1 MSHPGTPNRND
12 RSDNN
17 ISHSY
22 KPQFLAT
29 SPIAEESILRDLEDE
44 AEADAGQHNGL
55 VGAHAADLTR
65 EVSHTEY
72 SMVGSYRRVSSVAYG
87 PRPLFPHP
95 PEASRF
101 ISDQDREAALHDE
114 RSLLRDN
121 EIIPP
126 KHPRRDSTASAK
138 SNFLGRKLSI
148 HNFIPRRGAYRSTED
163 EAVDD
168 SIDETTPLVRNATLP
183 YGGEDTPEN
192 IDRKWDEAVA
202 SGKIHTT
209 WQREAKTLMQYSRP
223 LVATFALQF
232 SLTIVSVFTVGHIG
246 KTELGAVSLGTMS
259 ANITG
264 FAIFIGLATSL
275 DTLCAQAYGSGHKK
289 LVGLQ
294 LQRMVFFLWLIAI
307 PIACIWACGPQ
318 ILKAILPDQEIAEMA
333 GQYLRII
340 IVGLPGYAAFE
351 SGKRYV
357 QAQGLFNAT
366 LYVLLLVAPLNV
378 FLHWLFVWHLEFGYV
393 GAPMSIAIVDNLM
406 PILLF
411 LYVRFVDGM
420 ECWPGFSMRAFK
432 NWWPMVKLALPGLV
446 MVLAEFLAFEI
457 LTLSSSY
464 ISSTHLAAQ
473 SILGTISAITYAIP
487 FPISI
492 AASTRIANLI
502 GATLVDPAKL
512 AAKVAF
518 YVALLVGIFNCVL
531 LIAIRNYVP
540 FLFTNE
546 RDVAELTAKV
556 LPINA
561 AFQLFDATAALANG
575 ILRGLGR
582 QEIGGYVNIISYY
595 LVAMPISFGLCFGL
609 GWDLYGLWA
618 GPAVALGLV
627 SGIEGWFIYRIS
639 WERAVE
645 AAKARNILG

>member
-1 MSHPGTPNRND
+1 MSGQNIPGRRD
-12 RSDNN
+12 SSDHA
-17 ISHSY
+17 SHSY
-22 KPQFLAT
+22 KQQFLST
-29 SPIAEESILRDLEDE
+29 SPIAEESILRDLADEE
-44 AEADAGQHNGL
+44 AEEGHQNGIAGSHG
-55 VGAHAADLTR
+55 ADLHR
-65 EVSHTEY
+65 ESSHTEY
-72 SMVGSYRRVSSVAYG
+72 SMIGSYRRVSAVAYG
-87 PRPLFPHP
+87 PRPLFVHP
-95 PEASRF
+95 PEHSRF
-101 ISDQDREAALHDE
+101 ISEQDREAALHEE

-126 KHPRRDSTASAK
+126 KHPRRESTASGT
-138 SNFLGRKLSI
+138 SNFIARKLSI
-148 HNFIPRRGAYRSTED
+148 QHNFIPRRHIQRGDD
-163 EAVDD
+163 EAIDD
-168 SIDETTPLVRNATLP
+168 GDAIDETTPLVRDPSLP

-209 WQREAKTLMQYSRP
+209 WQREAKTLLQYSRP
-223 LVATFALQF
+223 LVATFGLQF

-264 FAIFIGLATSL
+264 FAFFIGLATSL

-294 LQRMVFFLWLIAI
+294 LQRMVYFLWLVSI
-307 PIACIWACGPQ
+307 PIAIIWAFGPQ
-318 ILKAILPDQEIAEMA
+318 ILGAILPEKEIAEMA
-333 GQYLRII
+333 GQYLRVII
-340 IVGLPGYAAFE
+340 IGLPGYAAFE

-366 LYVLLLVAPLNV
+366 LYVLMIVAPLNV
-378 FLHWLFVWHLEFGYV
+378 FLHWLFVWKLEFGYI

-420 ECWPGFSMRAFK
+420 ECWPGFSKRAFK
-432 NWWPMVKLALPGLV
+432 NWWPMIKLALPGLV
-446 MVLAEFLAFEI
+446 MVVAEFLAFEV

-464 ISSTHLAAQ
+464 ISATHLAAQ

-502 GATLVDPAKL
+502 GATLVDPARL

-518 YVALLVGIFNCVL
+518 YVALVVGIFNCVL
-531 LIAIRNYVP
+531 LIVIRNYVP

-546 RDVAELTAKV
+546 RDVAELTAKI

-561 AFQLFDATAALANG
+561 AFQLFDALAALANG

-582 QEIGGYVNIISYY
+582 QEIGGYVNIICYY
-595 LVAMPISFGLCFGL
+595 VIAMPISFGFGFGL
-609 GWDLYGLWA
+609 GWELYGLWA
-618 GPAVALGLV
+618 GPAIALGLV
-627 SGIEGWFIYRIS
+627 AGVEGWFIYKMN
-639 WERAVE
+639 WNQAVE
-645 AAKARNILG
+645 AAKARNTMG